1 MDKLGKILDSV
12 SVIIENSDKD
22 ILTQI
27 NNISDIME
35 VDKKTAITLHFVN
48 RDFSWNPQTLYM
60 LEDIGDKLPIGGKKL
75 ELNSE
80 KIKQNIQQ
88 QLLSGQLKEL
98 EAQASIIVAESKGGI
113 LQRNWR
119 PMLMITFVGLIVAH
133 WFGFTAP
140 NIPESV
146 QNSLLNIVLVGM
158 GGYIVGRSGEKI
170 MDKYKEK
177 K

>member
-1 MDKLGKILDSV
+1 VLGVLGAVAPMVKTLFSTIDKTIDNKA
-12 SVIIENSDKD
+12 E
-22 ILTQI
+22 
-27 NNISDIME
+27 
-35 VDKKTAITLHFVN
+35 A
-48 RDFSWNPQTLYM
+48 
-60 LEDIGDKLPIGGKKL
+60 
-75 ELNSE
+75 E

-98 EAQASIIVAESKGGI
+98 EAQAKIITAEAKGGW

-119 PMLMITFVGLIVAH
+119 PLLMLTFAGLVVAH

-146 QNSLLNIVLVGM
+146 QNSLLNIVLVGV
-158 GGYIVGRSGEKI
+158 GGYIAGRSGEKI

>member
-1 MDKLGKILDSV
+1 MLGVLGAVAPMVKTLFKTIDKTIDNKA
-12 SVIIENSDKD
+12 E
-22 ILTQI
+22 
-27 NNISDIME
+27 
-35 VDKKTAITLHFVN
+35 A
-48 RDFSWNPQTLYM
+48 
-60 LEDIGDKLPIGGKKL
+60 
-75 ELNSE
+75 E

-98 EAQASIIVAESKGGI
+98 EAQASIITAEAKGGW

-119 PMLMITFVGLIVAH
+119 PLLMLTFAGLVVAH

-170 MDKYKEK
+170 MDKFKEK

>member
-1 MDKLGKILDSV
+1 MLGILGAVAPMVKVLFKTIDKT
-12 SVIIENSDKD
+12 IENKG
-22 ILTQI
+22 
-27 NNISDIME
+27 E
-35 VDKKTAITLHFVN
+35 A
-48 RDFSWNPQTLYM
+48 
-60 LEDIGDKLPIGGKKL
+60 
-75 ELNSE
+75 E
-80 KIKQNIQQ
+80 KIKQSIQQ

-119 PMLMITFVGLIVAH
+119 PLLMITFAGLIVAH
-133 WFGFTAP
+133 WFGYTAP

-146 QNSLLNIVLVGM
+146 QNSLLNIVLVGI

-170 MDKYKEK
+170 MDKYKDK

>member
-1 MDKLGKILDSV
+1 MLGILGAVAPLVKTLFKTIDKT
-12 SVIIENSDKD
+12 IENKADA
-22 ILTQI
+22 
-27 NNISDIME
+27 E
-35 VDKKTAITLHFVN
+35 
-48 RDFSWNPQTLYM
+48 R
-60 LEDIGDKLPIGGKKL
+60 
-75 ELNSE
+75 
-80 KIKQNIQQ
+80 IKQNIQQ

-119 PMLMITFVGLIVAH
+119 PMLMITFAGLIVAH
-133 WFGFTAP
+133 WFGYTAP
-140 NIPESV
+140 DIPETV

>member
-1 MDKLGKILDSV
+1 MIGILGAVAPMVKTLFSTIDKTIDNKA
-12 SVIIENSDKD
+12 E
-22 ILTQI
+22 
-27 NNISDIME
+27 
-35 VDKKTAITLHFVN
+35 A
-48 RDFSWNPQTLYM
+48 
-60 LEDIGDKLPIGGKKL
+60 
-75 ELNSE
+75 E

-98 EAQASIIVAESKGGI
+98 EAQASIITAEAKGGW

-119 PMLMITFVGLIVAH
+119 PMLMLTFAGLVVAH

-146 QNSLLNIVLVGM
+146 QISLLNIVLVGM

>member
-1 MDKLGKILDSV
+1 MIGMLGAVAPMVKTLFSTIDKTIDNKAD
-12 SVIIENSDKD
+12 
-22 ILTQI
+22 
-27 NNISDIME
+27 
-35 VDKKTAITLHFVN
+35 A
-48 RDFSWNPQTLYM
+48 
-60 LEDIGDKLPIGGKKL
+60 
-75 ELNSE
+75 E
-80 KIKQNIQQ
+80 KMKQNIQQ
-88 QLLSGQLKEL
+88 QLISGQLKEL
-98 EAQASIIVAESKGGI
+98 EAQASIITAEAKGGW

-119 PMLMITFVGLIVAH
+119 PILMLVFAGLVVAH

>member
-1 MDKLGKILDSV
+1 MLGVLGAVAPMVKTLFNTIDKTIDNKA
-12 SVIIENSDKD
+12 E
-22 ILTQI
+22 
-27 NNISDIME
+27 
-35 VDKKTAITLHFVN
+35 A
-48 RDFSWNPQTLYM
+48 
-60 LEDIGDKLPIGGKKL
+60 
-75 ELNSE
+75 E

-98 EAQASIIVAESKGGI
+98 EAQAQIITAEAKGGW

-119 PMLMITFVGLIVAH
+119 PLLMLTFAGLVVAH

-170 MDKYKEK
+170 MEKYKEK

>member
-1 MDKLGKILDSV
+1 MLQILGAVAPMVKTLFDTIDKTIDNKGEAD
-12 SVIIENSDKD
+12 
-22 ILTQI
+22 
-27 NNISDIME
+27 
-35 VDKKTAITLHFVN
+35 
-48 RDFSWNPQTLYM
+48 
-60 LEDIGDKLPIGGKKL
+60 
-75 ELNSE
+75 
-80 KIKQNIQQ
+80 KIKQTIQEK
-88 QLLSGQLKEL
+88 LLSGQLKEL
-98 EAQASIIVAESKGGI
+98 EAQASIIVAESKGGW

-119 PMLMITFVGLIVAH
+119 PMLMLTFAGLVVAH

>member
-1 MDKLGKILDSV
+1 MLGVLGAVAPMVKTLFSTIDKTIDNKA
-12 SVIIENSDKD
+12 E
-22 ILTQI
+22 
-27 NNISDIME
+27 
-35 VDKKTAITLHFVN
+35 A
-48 RDFSWNPQTLYM
+48 
-60 LEDIGDKLPIGGKKL
+60 
-75 ELNSE
+75 E

-98 EAQASIIVAESKGGI
+98 EAQAQIITAEAKGGW

-119 PMLMITFVGLIVAH
+119 PLLMLTFAGLVVAH

-177 K
+177 E

>member
-1 MDKLGKILDSV
+1 MINILGAVAPMVKTLFNTIDKTIDNKA
-12 SVIIENSDKD
+12 E
-22 ILTQI
+22 
-27 NNISDIME
+27 
-35 VDKKTAITLHFVN
+35 A
-48 RDFSWNPQTLYM
+48 
-60 LEDIGDKLPIGGKKL
+60 
-75 ELNSE
+75 E

-98 EAQASIIVAESKGGI
+98 EAQASIITAEARGGW

-119 PMLMITFVGLIVAH
+119 PLLMLTFAGLVVAH

>member
-1 MDKLGKILDSV
+1 MLGVLGAVAPMVKTLFNTIDKTIDNKA
-12 SVIIENSDKD
+12 E
-22 ILTQI
+22 
-27 NNISDIME
+27 
-35 VDKKTAITLHFVN
+35 A
-48 RDFSWNPQTLYM
+48 
-60 LEDIGDKLPIGGKKL
+60 
-75 ELNSE
+75 E

-98 EAQASIIVAESKGGI
+98 EAQAQIITAEAKGGW

-119 PMLMITFVGLIVAH
+119 PLLMLTFAGLVVAH

>member
-1 MDKLGKILDSV
+1 MLGVLGAVAPMVKTLFSTIDKTIDNKA
-12 SVIIENSDKD
+12 E
-22 ILTQI
+22 
-27 NNISDIME
+27 
-35 VDKKTAITLHFVN
+35 A
-48 RDFSWNPQTLYM
+48 
-60 LEDIGDKLPIGGKKL
+60 
-75 ELNSE
+75 E

-98 EAQASIIVAESKGGI
+98 EAQAQIITAEAKGGW

-119 PMLMITFVGLIVAH
+119 PLLMLTFAGLVVAH

-146 QNSLLNIVLVGM
+146 QNSLLNIVLVCM

>member
-1 MDKLGKILDSV
+1 MIGILGAVAPMVKTLFSTIDKTIDNKA
-12 SVIIENSDKD
+12 E
-22 ILTQI
+22 
-27 NNISDIME
+27 
-35 VDKKTAITLHFVN
+35 A
-48 RDFSWNPQTLYM
+48 
-60 LEDIGDKLPIGGKKL
+60 
-75 ELNSE
+75 E

-98 EAQASIIVAESKGGI
+98 EAQASIITAEAKGGW

-119 PMLMITFVGLIVAH
+119 PMLMLTFAGLVVAH

-170 MDKYKEK
+170 MDKFKEK

>member
-1 MDKLGKILDSV
+1 MLGVLGAVAPMVKTLFKTIDKTIDNKA
-12 SVIIENSDKD
+12 E
-22 ILTQI
+22 
-27 NNISDIME
+27 
-35 VDKKTAITLHFVN
+35 A
-48 RDFSWNPQTLYM
+48 
-60 LEDIGDKLPIGGKKL
+60 
-75 ELNSE
+75 E

-98 EAQASIIVAESKGGI
+98 EAQASIITAEAKGGW

-119 PMLMITFVGLIVAH
+119 PLLMLTFAGLVVAD

-170 MDKYKEK
+170 MDKFKEK

>member
-1 MDKLGKILDSV
+1 MIGILGAVAPMVKTLFSTIDKT
-12 SVIIENSDKD
+12 IENKA
-22 ILTQI
+22 
-27 NNISDIME
+27 E
-35 VDKKTAITLHFVN
+35 A
-48 RDFSWNPQTLYM
+48 
-60 LEDIGDKLPIGGKKL
+60 
-75 ELNSE
+75 E

-98 EAQASIIVAESKGGI
+98 EAQASIITAEAKGGW

-119 PMLMITFVGLIVAH
+119 PLLMLTFAGLVVAH
-133 WFGFTAP
+133 WFGYTAP

-170 MDKYKEK
+170 MDKYKDK

>member
-1 MDKLGKILDSV
+1 MIGILGAVAPMVKTLFSTIDKTIDNKA
-12 SVIIENSDKD
+12 E
-22 ILTQI
+22 
-27 NNISDIME
+27 
-35 VDKKTAITLHFVN
+35 A
-48 RDFSWNPQTLYM
+48 
-60 LEDIGDKLPIGGKKL
+60 
-75 ELNSE
+75 E

-98 EAQASIIVAESKGGI
+98 EAQASIITAEAKGGW

-119 PMLMITFVGLIVAH
+119 PLLMLTFAGLVVAH

>member
-1 MDKLGKILDSV
+1 MLGVLGAVAPLVKTLFKTIDKTIDNKAD
-12 SVIIENSDKD
+12 
-22 ILTQI
+22 
-27 NNISDIME
+27 
-35 VDKKTAITLHFVN
+35 A
-48 RDFSWNPQTLYM
+48 
-60 LEDIGDKLPIGGKKL
+60 
-75 ELNSE
+75 E
-80 KIKQNIQQ
+80 KIKQSIQQ

-98 EAQASIIVAESKGGI
+98 EAQASIIIAESKGSF

-119 PMLMITFVGLIVAH
+119 PLLMLIFAGLIVAH

-146 QNSLLNIVLVGM
+146 QNSLLNIVLVGCS
-158 GGYIVGRSGEKI
+158 GYILGRSGEKI